1 LARAL
6 VFRPR
11 EARGVEAARVREQP
25 VEHLDGFHRT
35 PGGAEHE
42 AHVEEHHRVRHELV
56 GALELG
62 ERALVVLLVEEA
74 EASIEPLARLGAD
87 GVGRLRTRAGSREQ
101 RGE

>member
-1 LARAL
+1 
-6 VFRPR
+6 
-11 EARGVEAARVREQP
+11 
-25 VEHLDGFHRT
+25 
-35 PGGAEHE
+35 
-42 AHVEEHHRVRHELV
+42 VRHELV